1 MFKKPLRFPQQ
12 EEAEPMAGGIGGLH
26 DNISPTN
33 RPLNLLSVCRNMR
46 RFGVTGA
53 QTRPGRAILGDQVGS
68 TRILGMSAYYTS
80 SLEKLIVQAGT
91 NLKVY
96 NTQSKKW
103 DTLKSDMKDAPFQA
117 ATFND
122 LHIITNGTDDVQ
134 KYNGSTISVLGGSPP
149 KGKYITTAYQR
160 VFLSGVSGSPHL
172 LYVSD
177 IALAD
182 VWSGG
187 DSGAIPV
194 NDKDG
199 DEIKWAMIYKSNMV
213 IWKRYGIFELH
224 GPELGYTT
232 DDWSVAPIAAIGTPN
247 GRTIADVNGYLYW
260 LSDSEN
266 SKGIVRWGGGRPVLI
281 SEPVD
286 NIIASINY
294 SAIATACAVS
304 SGDGEY
310 LLAVPT
316 GTSQY
321 PDTIIVYN
329 ANDNSWWVWDG
340 WNPTAFLPFRLVGDT
355 SSLLMGDNDGYVYV
369 MGGQLDEEPE
379 A

>member
-12 EEAEPMAGGIGGLH
+12 EEAELMARGIGGLH

-103 DTLKSDMKDAPFQA
+103 DTLKSDMNAEPFQA

-122 LHIITNGTDDVQ
+122 LHIITNGNDDVQ
-134 KYNGSTISVLGGSPP
+134 QYNGSTISVLGGSPP

-160 VFLSGVSGSPHL
+160 VFISGVSGSPHL

-182 VWSGG
+182 VWNGG

-232 DDWSVAPIAAIGTPN
+232 DDWSVATIAAIGTPN

-294 SAIATACAVS
+294 SAIAVACAAS

-316 GTSQY
+316 GNSEY

-340 WNPTAFLPFRLVGDT
+340 WNPTMFLQYRLGDT
-355 SSLLMGDNDGYVYV
+355 ATLLIGDNDGCVYTF
-369 MGGQLDEEPE
+369 GGDVD
-379 A
+379 